1 MAKGGKGEKAT
12 SERPSE
18 KAAGADVP
26 NHREARSLDV
36 EPDSRYGSSGFNV
49 RARGVLVEELMT
61 PDPATV
67 LPSGSLTEAARIM
80 RDVNI
85 GFLPVMEADGSVVG
99 VLTDRDIVVRA
110 VGEDLPPSRT
120 RVEEVMTEQ
129 VVFCRSGD
137 DIAVC
142 AALLRANQISR
153 LVVLGDD
160 ELLAGVIS
168 LADLA
173 QYADERDVGRLVAD
187 VTEREAEPH

>member
-1 MAKGGKGEKAT
+1 MAKGDKGEKAAPDQT
-12 SERPSE
+12 STKAAAPEVRNHSDERP
-18 KAAGADVP
+18 
-26 NHREARSLDV
+26 LDV
-36 EPDSRYGSSGFNV
+36 EPDSRYTTSGINV
-49 RARGVLVEELMT
+49 RPRGVLVEELMT
-61 PDPATV
+61 RDPATV
-67 LPSGSLTEAARIM
+67 PPSGSLTEAAQIM

-85 GFLPVMEADGSVVG
+85 GFLPVMEPDGSVVG

-110 VGEDLPPSRT
+110 VGEDLPPGRT
-120 RVEEVMTEQ
+120 RVEEVMTEE
-129 VVFCRSGD
+129 VVSCHSGD

-142 AALLRANQISR
+142 ATLLRANQISR

-160 ELLAGVIS
+160 DVLAGVIS